1 MEGGCFLLWVFS
13 YVSKWL
19 TNYIYC
25 YYYFFCLHFPDS
37 FVTIFMQLSLKIL
50 TILTFSFSY
59 NSILFTEHNFGIFK
73 KSFVSKNWFNLFPK
87 VSISLNTSFMKWH
100 FTYFRV
106 LTWYG
111 TVQNKQFTG
120 FKYIKIAGASRLC
133 PWTMSG
139 GIRAPHGDQQPWE
152 CTSSAGYNDQFLFFP
167 IPAKRHLPKTSR

>member
-1 MEGGCFLLWVFS
+1 
-13 YVSKWL
+13 
-19 TNYIYC
+19 
-25 YYYFFCLHFPDS
+25 
-37 FVTIFMQLSLKIL
+37 MQLSLKIL

-87 VSISLNTSFMKWH
+87 VSISLNTSFLKWH

-133 PWTMSG
+133 PWTTSG
-139 GIRAPHGDQQPWE
+139 GIRAPNGDQQPWNALQVLAIM
-152 CTSSAGYNDQFLFFP
+152 TSLCFSQFLQNVIFP
-167 IPAKRHLPKTSR
+167 KLLGNAL

>member
-1 MEGGCFLLWVFS
+1 
-13 YVSKWL
+13 
-19 TNYIYC
+19 
-25 YYYFFCLHFPDS
+25 
-37 FVTIFMQLSLKIL
+37 MQLSLKIL

-87 VSISLNTSFMKWH
+87 VSISLNTSFLKWH

-120 FKYIKIAGASRLC
+120 FKYIKIAGASTLC

-139 GIRAPHGDQQPWE
+139 GIRAPNGDQQPGNALQVLAIM
-152 CTSSAGYNDQFLFFP
+152 TSFYFSQFLQNVIFP
-167 IPAKRHLPKTSR
+167 KLLGNAL